1 MFTLIVIAVV
11 IFVVLW
17 AIDTFKEKYLG
28 GKIGVQDHL
37 RGSKIILEAAHEE
50 RQEGEIRLAGVP
62 VPEMVLPRGF
72 IIPGASGSGKTQAI
86 MGWLDGVIERVERDG
101 SKAIITDSGGGLFS
115 RFGSDDDQILNP
127 FDIRAMNWNPFAEI
141 KNPVVDI
148 PRICESIV
156 TDRSGDEAR
165 WAGRARNILIDF
177 MTVAAKKEEYRSPR
191 TAMRIITAADT
202 TELKT
207 VLAGTPS
214 EALTSK
220 DNAEFFASIQGV
232 LTESIRFWQYLDDD
246 GTFSVRDW
254 IKQDNGGIL
263 WLTYQEDNIASM
275 RYLVSCWMDIAIT
288 EILAGE
294 ESDGAINYWLLTDE
308 IDSLGRI
315 PMLTSALTRGRKY
328 GLSSLAALQSIAQLR
343 DTYGK
348 EKAQVLFSSYVSKL
362 VMQQGSYDDAKYWS
376 DEIGQAEVLR
386 EELSESKNMG
396 ISANSGKETSHGNSS
411 GESNS
416 SAYRRTIET
425 VVLPSELQRL
435 KPLTGYLQLA
445 GDDYTRFVK
454 MDHEARE
461 RVLPGFLSK

>member
-1 MFTLIVIAVV
+1 MFELIVIVVV
-11 IFVVLW
+11 IFAVLY
-17 AIDTFKEKYLG
+17 AIDILKGKNSGQKLG
-28 GKIGVQDHL
+28 SQEHL
-37 RGSKIILEAAHEE
+37 RGSKIIVDFSKEE
-50 RQEGEIRLAGVP
+50 RGECEMRLAGVT
-62 VPEMVLPRGF
+62 VPAMILPRGF
-72 IIPGASGSGKTQAI
+72 IIPGSPGAGKTQAI
-86 MGWLDGVIERVERDG
+86 QGWLDGVIERVEQEG

-141 KNPVVDI
+141 KNAVVDI

-177 MTVAAKKEEYRSPR
+177 MTVAVKKEEYRSPR
-191 TAMRIITAADT
+191 TAMRIITSADT

-263 WLTYQEDNIASM
+263 WLTYQDDNIASM

-294 ESDGAINYWLLTDE
+294 ESDGAIKYWLLTDE

-315 PMLTSALTRGRKY
+315 PMLTNALTRGRKY

-348 EKAQVLFSSYVSKL
+348 EKAQVLLSSYVSKL
-362 VMQQGSYDDAKYWS
+362 VMQQGSYEDAKYWS

-386 EELSESKNMG
+386 EELSESKNEG
-396 ISANSGKETSHGNSS
+396 SSSNKGKETSHGSSS

-454 MDHEARE
+454 MDYESRE

>member
-1 MFTLIVIAVV
+1 MFTLITIAIV
-11 IFVVLW
+11 IFAVLYV
-17 AIDTFKEKYLG
+17 IDS
-28 GKIGVQDHL
+28 
-37 RGSKIILEAAHEE
+37 RGSKKSEE
-50 RQEGEIRLAGVP
+50 KLGIQDHMRGARIVDDLVHGERTECEMRLAGVT
-62 VPEMVLPRGF
+62 VPGDILPRGF
-72 IIPGASGSGKTQAI
+72 IIPGSPGSGKTQAI
-86 MGWLDGVIERVERDG
+86 QGWLDGALEHVDKYG
-101 SKAIITDSGGGLFS
+101 SKAIITDSGGGLLS
-115 RFGSDDDQILNP
+115 RFGSDSDQILNP
-127 FDIRAMNWNPFAEI
+127 FDIRARNWNPFAEI
-141 KNPVVDI
+141 RNTVIDI

-165 WAGRARNILIDF
+165 WAGRARNLLIDF
-177 MTVAAKKEEYRSPR
+177 MTVAAKKEEYRSPK

-207 VLAGTPS
+207 VLSGTPS

-220 DNAEFFASIQGV
+220 ENAEFFASIQGV

-254 IKQDNGGIL
+254 IKQDAGGVL
-263 WLTYQEDNIASM
+263 WLTYQDDNIANM

-288 EILAGE
+288 EILSGL
-294 ESDGAINYWLLTDE
+294 ESDGAIKYWLLTDE

-328 GLSSLAALQSIAQLR
+328 GLSSLAALQSIAQIR

-348 EKAQVLFSSYVSKL
+348 EKAQVLLSSYVSKL
-362 VMQQGSYDDAKYWS
+362 IMQQGSFDDAKYWS

-386 EELSESKNMG
+386 EELSDSENQ
-396 ISANSGKETSHGNSS
+396 GNSS
-411 GESNS
+411 TVSKELSHGSTSGS
-416 SAYRRTIET
+416 STSKSYRRTIET

-445 GDDYTRFVK
+445 GDEYTRFVK
-454 MDHEARE
+454 MQYENRE
-461 RVLPGFLSK
+461 REMPGFLPK